1 MERRKA
7 FATAGAVSVTAL
19 ALVVALGANVG
30 LFGLTRHDD
39 GPGRFK
45 LVGST
50 QSRGP
55 NVRTEIV
62 DVPVP
67 AAPAPGGGS
76 SSGRSSSSSSSASP
90 SAVAPAGTSAP
101 SATSSSGGQP
111 TSDDHEAERPES
123 GDEDD

>member
-1 MERRKA
+1 MQRRKA

-76 SSGRSSSSSSSASP
+76 SSGRSSSSASP
-90 SAVAPAGTSAP
+90 SASAVAPAGTSAP

>member
-1 MERRKA
+1 MQRRKA

-39 GPGRFK
+39 GPGRFN
-45 LVGST
+45 LVSST

-76 SSGRSSSSSSSASP
+76 SSGRSSSSASP

>member
-1 MERRKA
+1 MQRRKA

-45 LVGST
+45 LVGNT
-50 QSRGP
+50 
-55 NVRTEIV
+55 
-62 DVPVP
+62 
-67 AAPAPGGGS
+67 
-76 SSGRSSSSSSSASP
+76 SASP